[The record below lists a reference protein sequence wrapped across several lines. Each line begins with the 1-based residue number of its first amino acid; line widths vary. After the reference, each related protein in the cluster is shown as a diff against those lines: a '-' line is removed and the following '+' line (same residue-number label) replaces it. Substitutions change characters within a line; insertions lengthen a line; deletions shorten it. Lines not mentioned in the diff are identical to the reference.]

1 MKRDKRGKRLKC
13 VLNSLW
19 SYWLGKKNGSQ
30 AYSCRAEAWEIILWE
45 ICPDQLDKPKDITH
59 YGREGR
65 FPHRT
70 GSVGEVLSSGASLEF
85 WELPKQLPGDSL
97 LNRSRQSRITRYLRK
112 SSNMKDRPK
121 QTNIREATWRKQVLQ
136 GTENIIIFK
145 RVRENTVSIKQKKKC
160 FDKKFRHEKLKRMSG
175 K

>member
-1 MKRDKRGKRLKC
+1 
-13 VLNSLW
+13 
-19 SYWLGKKNGSQ
+19 
-30 AYSCRAEAWEIILWE
+30 
-45 ICPDQLDKPKDITH
+45 
-59 YGREGR
+59 
-65 FPHRT
+65 
-70 GSVGEVLSSGASLEF
+70 
-85 WELPKQLPGDSL
+85 
-97 LNRSRQSRITRYLRK
+97 
-112 SSNMKDRPK
+112 MKDRPK